1 MRVGLVRPMN
11 PAIITRMRKVWRWV
25 GRSETTLGLV
35 LLVVALAGAGVVVNW
50 MSAAD
55 DGCTARATAAICDD
69 SLKDVVVPVS
79 VFGTII
85 FCAVSVIGV
94 KWSSLVWMRRWT
106 LIGLLGEL
114 ACLAAGAALAATG
127 P

>member
-1 MRVGLVRPMN
+1 MGK
-11 PAIITRMRKVWRWV
+11 IWRWLW
-25 GRSETTLGLV
+25 RSETTLGLV
-35 LLVVALAGAGVVVNW
+35 LLVVALAGAGVVINW

-55 DGCTARATAAICDD
+55 DRCTAGAAAAICDD
-69 SLKDVVVPVS
+69 ALKDLVVPVS
-79 VFGTII
+79 VFGTLV

-94 KWSSLVWMRRWT
+94 KWSSQAWMRRWT

-114 ACLAAGAALAATG
+114 ACLAVGAALASTA